1 MESSYKTVPDSL
13 AKRAWWALPI
23 VAWGI
28 AVGASL
34 YSHLADI
41 EAQAINIAVEG
52 ARNMFRMV
60 VLTRAWN
67 SEHGGIYLPVGDKIQ
82 PNPYLD
88 HPRRDLLTTDGTRLT
103 MINPAYMTRL
113 LSELANEKAGA
124 TFHITSLKPIRP
136 GNEADPWESKAL
148 QEFEKGRPESV
159 EVVSADSGNERRLR
173 YMAPLKVAPACLS
186 CHIKQGYRE
195 GDIRGGISVT
205 LPFSPV
211 EAALAD
217 AKKQSAINHLAIFLL
232 GALLGLVLL
241 ELLRRRWLNL
251 GETIGQLEAAKTDLA
266 ASNQALT
273 RAKDAAEA
281 ANLAKSRFLAN
292 MSHELRTPLNAITG
306 FTHLLKR
313 KLNDPKQ
320 MENIEQIQRASGHL
334 LDMIN
339 QLLCLAKADTGE
351 LEAVAEDFQVGQ
363 LADDLFSELLEKVA
377 GRPLAAALEIEP
389 ATMACRL
396 NGDRRHIAEIARHYL
411 ANAVKF
417 SEAGEIALSVS
428 LQPQG
433 MGRSR
438 LRLAVRDQ
446 GIGIAPEHLPQLF
459 TLFHQVDGS
468 STRHH
473 GGNGIGLI
481 LCKRLADLM
490 GGEVGVSSELNRGSE
505 FWLEVTLPSA

>member
-1 MESSYKTVPDSL
+1 MDSSYKTVPDSL
-13 AKRAWWALPI
+13 AKRAWWAVPV

-34 YSHLADI
+34 FSHLADI
-41 EAQAINIAVEG
+41 EAQATQIAVEG

-67 SEHGGIYLPVGDKIQ
+67 AEHGGIYLPVGDKIK
-82 PNPYLD
+82 PNPYLE
-88 HPRRDLLTTDGTRLT
+88 HPRRDLVTTDGTRLT

-113 LSELANEKAGA
+113 LSELAQEMDGA
-124 TFHITSLKPIRP
+124 TFRITSLRPIRP
-136 GNEADPWESKAL
+136 GNEADPWEKKAL
-148 QEFEKGRPESV
+148 QEFENGRPELL
-159 EVVSADSGNERRLR
+159 EVVTAEGGGTRLLR
-173 YMAPLKVAPACLS
+173 YMAPLKVTPACLS

-195 GDIRGGISVT
+195 GDVRGGISVT

-211 EAALAD
+211 EAALAG
-217 AKKQSAINHLAIFLL
+217 AKKQSVINHVGIFLL
-232 GALLGLVLL
+232 GALFGLVLL

-273 RAKDAAEA
+273 QAKDAAEA
-281 ANLAKSRFLAN
+281 ASLAKSRFLAN

-313 KLNDPKQ
+313 KLGDPKQ
-320 MENIEQIQRASGHL
+320 MENLEQIQRASGHL

-351 LEAVAEDFQVGQ
+351 LESVAEEFLVGQ
-363 LADDLFSELLEKVA
+363 LAHELFSELLEKVG
-377 GRPLAAALEIEP
+377 GRSLAAALEIEP
-389 ATMACRL
+389 SIMDTRL
-396 NGDRRHIAEIARHYL
+396 RGDHRHIADIARHYMT
-411 ANAVKF
+411 NAVKF
-417 SEAGEIALSVS
+417 SEAGEITLSVS
-428 LQPQG
+428 LLSLG
-433 MGRSR
+433 DGKKR

-446 GIGIAPEHLPQLF
+446 GIGIGPEHLPNLF
-459 TLFHQVDGS
+459 TLFYQVDGS
-468 STRHH
+468 STRSH
-473 GGNGIGLI
+473 GGSGIGLI
-481 LCKRLADLM
+481 LCKRLADLI
-490 GGEVGVSSELNRGSE
+490 GGEVGVVSELGRGSE